1 MTLTNSTVSGNSAGN
16 VGGGISNVGSLM
28 LINSTVSGNR
38 ANFSGDGIFN
48 NGKRIYFN
56 ATIADNRH
64 IVVLRVF
71 SIEQN
76 PRLTDY

>member
-1 MTLTNSTVSGNSAGN
+1 MT
-16 VGGGISNVGSLM
+16 

-76 PRLTDY
+76 QRLT